1 MKILIAP
8 DSFKGSNSSLKV
20 AQAIEEGVYRV
31 FPEAE
36 IEIVPIGDGG
46 EGTVEALVEAN
57 EGEIVRVQ
65 VSGPLGDPVDAFYGI
80 TDEGTAV
87 IEMAAASG
95 LDLVPE
101 EKRDVRRASTYGTGE
116 LIKHALD
123 VQGAEEI
130 ILAIGGS
137 ATNDG
142 GTGMAAALGYRF
154 FDAEGNELPQGGAG
168 LANLARIDDSN
179 VDPRVKAARFR
190 VACDVNNPLYG
201 ERGASAVYGPQKGA
215 TAQDVKDLDAA
226 LRQLA
231 AVVEK
236 QFDLKVDETP
246 GAGAAG
252 GLGFGLMVFCGA
264 SLEKGIDI
272 VLDAVDFDERLE
284 HKDMVIT
291 GEGKIDGQTAYG
303 KVPIGISYRAKQ
315 KGVPVLVIAG
325 DIGDGIEAVY
335 DKGIDAV
342 MSTVNR
348 AMSLK
353 EAMGNSHELLIDG
366 AERAMR
372 MVRLGMDLC

>member
-20 AQAIEEGVYRV
+20 AEAIEAGIYRV

-36 IEIVPIGDGG
+36 IEKVPIADGG
-46 EGTVEALVEAN
+46 EGTVEALVQAN
-57 EGEIVRVQ
+57 EGEMVHLTVQ
-65 VSGPLGDPVDAFYGI
+65 GPLGTPVEGFYGI
-80 TDEGTAV
+80 VDEATAV

-101 EKRDVRRASTYGTGE
+101 GERDVRRASTYGTGE
-116 LIKHALD
+116 LILHALE
-123 VQGAEEI
+123 QGAEEI

-154 FDAEGNELPQGGAG
+154 LDAEGKELPPGGAALQQ
-168 LANLARIDDSN
+168 LAKIDDST
-179 VDPRVKAARFR
+179 VDPRVRTAKFR
-190 VACDVNNPLYG
+190 VACDVNNPLTG

-215 TAQDVKDLDAA
+215 SPQDVKELDAA
-226 LRQLA
+226 LQNLST
-231 AVVEK
+231 VLEG
-236 QFDLKVDETP
+236 QFNLNVDETP

-252 GLGFGLMVFCGA
+252 GLGYGLMVFCGA

-272 VLDAVDFDERLE
+272 VLDAVSFDERLE

-291 GEGKIDGQTAYG
+291 GEGKIDAQTAYG
-303 KVPIGISYRAKQ
+303 KLPVGVAYRAKP

-335 DKGIDAV
+335 DVGIDAV
-342 MSTVNR
+342 MSSVNR

-353 EAMGNSHELLIDG
+353 EAMGRSHELLVDS

-372 MVRLGMDLC
+372 MIRLGMDLC

>member
-20 AQAIEEGVYRV
+20 AEAIEEGVYRV
-31 FPEAE
+31 FPEALVE
-36 IEIVPIGDGG
+36 KVPIGDGG
-46 EGTVEALVEAN
+46 EGTVDALVEAN
-57 EGEIVRVQ
+57 EGEIVSLQ
-65 VSGPLGDPVDAFYGI
+65 VDGPLGHPVDSFYGI
-80 TDEGTAV
+80 VDEGTAV

-95 LDLVPE
+95 LDLLPE
-101 EKRDVRRASTYGTGE
+101 HQRDVLRASTYGTGQ
-116 LIKHALD
+116 LIMHALE
-123 VQGAEEI
+123 QGAEEI

-142 GTGMAAALGYRF
+142 GTGMAAALGFRF
-154 FDAEGNELPQGGAG
+154 LDAQGEELPPGGAA
-168 LANLARIDDSN
+168 LQNLASIDDSQ
-179 VDPRVKAARFR
+179 VDSRVRKARFR
-190 VACDVNNPLYG
+190 VACDVNNPLLG

-215 TAQDVKDLDAA
+215 GPQDVQLLDAA
-226 LRQLA
+226 LKQLTK
-231 AVVEK
+231 VVELQFK
-236 QFDLKVDETP
+236 QKVDESP

-252 GLGFGLMVFCGA
+252 GLGYGLLVFCGA
-264 SLEKGIDI
+264 ALEKGIDI
-272 VLDAVDFDERLE
+272 VLDAVYFNERLE

-303 KVPIGISYRAKQ
+303 KVPIGIAYRAKQ

-348 AMSLK
+348 AMSLE
-353 EAMGNSHELLIDG
+353 EAMGNSRALLIDG

>member
-20 AQAIEEGVYRV
+20 AEAIEEGIYRV
-31 FPEAE
+31 FPDAE
-36 IEIVPIGDGG
+36 IEKVPIADGG
-46 EGTVEALVEAN
+46 EGTVEALVQAN
-57 EGEIVRVQ
+57 EGEMVHLSVQ
-65 VSGPLGDPVDAFYGI
+65 GPLGDPVESFYGI
-80 TDEGTAV
+80 VDESTAV

-101 EKRDVRRASTYGTGE
+101 ERRDVRRASTYGTGE
-116 LIKHALD
+116 LILHALE
-123 VQGAEEI
+123 QGVEEI

-142 GTGMAAALGYRF
+142 GTGMACALGYRF
-154 FDAEGNELPQGGAG
+154 LDEQGSELPPGGAG
-168 LANLARIDDSN
+168 LKQLAKIDDSE
-179 VDPRVKAARFR
+179 VDPRVRAARFR
-190 VACDVNNPLYG
+190 VACDVNNPLTG

-215 TAQDVKDLDAA
+215 APQDVKDLDAA
-226 LRQLA
+226 LQNLSD
-231 AVVEK
+231 VVRK
-236 QFDLKVDETP
+236 QFNIDAGETP

-252 GLGFGLMVFCGA
+252 GLGYGLMVFCGA

-272 VLDAVDFDERLE
+272 VLDAVNFDERLE
-284 HKDMVIT
+284 HKDLVIT

-303 KVPIGISYRAKQ
+303 KLPVGVAYRAKQ

-325 DIGDGIEAVY
+325 DIGDGVEAVY
-335 DKGIDAV
+335 EVGIDAV
-342 MSTVNR
+342 MSSVNR

-353 EAMGNSHELLIDG
+353 EAMDRSSELLIDS

-372 MVRLGMDLC
+372 MIRLGMDLC

>member
-20 AQAIEEGVYRV
+20 AEAIEEGVCRV
-31 FPEAE
+31 FPEAVVE
-36 IEIVPIGDGG
+36 KVPIGDGG
-46 EGTVEALVEAN
+46 EGTVDALVEAN
-57 EGEIVRVQ
+57 EGEIITLQ
-65 VSGPLGDPVDAFYGI
+65 VNGPLGHPVDSFYGI
-80 TDEGTAV
+80 VDEGTAV

-95 LDLVPE
+95 LDLLPE
-101 EKRDVRRASTYGTGE
+101 HQRDVLRASTYGTGQ
-116 LIKHALD
+116 LIMHALE
-123 VQGAEEI
+123 QGVEEI

-154 FDAEGNELPQGGAG
+154 LDDKGEELPPGGAALQK
-168 LANLARIDDSN
+168 LASIDDSR
-179 VDPRVKAARFR
+179 VDPRVRKARFR
-190 VACDVNNPLYG
+190 VACDVNNPLLG

-215 TAQDVKDLDAA
+215 GPQDVQTLDAA
-226 LRQLA
+226 LKQLSK
-231 AVVEK
+231 VVEL
-236 QFDLKVDETP
+236 QFGQKVDETP

-252 GLGFGLMVFCGA
+252 GLGYGLLVFCGA
-264 SLEKGIDI
+264 TLEKGIDI
-272 VLDAVDFDERLE
+272 VLDAVNFDERLE
-284 HKDMVIT
+284 NKDMVIT

-303 KVPIGISYRAKQ
+303 KVPIGIAYRAKQ

-348 AMSLK
+348 AMSLE
-353 EAMGNSHELLIDG
+353 EAMGNSRALLIDG

-372 MVRLGMDLC
+372 MIRMGMDLC

>member
-1 MKILIAP
+1 MKILIAS
-8 DSFKGSNSSLKV
+8 DSFKGSNSSLEV
-20 AQAIEEGVYRV
+20 AEAIEEGICRV
-31 FPEAE
+31 FPDAE
-36 IEIVPIGDGG
+36 VEKVPIADGG
-46 EGTVEALVEAN
+46 EGTVEALVQAN
-57 EGEIVRVQ
+57 EGEVVHLT
-65 VSGPLGDPVDAFYGI
+65 VGGPLGDPVDSFYGI
-80 TDEGTAV
+80 VDEGTAV

-101 EKRDVRRASTYGTGE
+101 EKRDVRRASTYGTGQ
-116 LIKHALD
+116 LILHALE
-123 VQGAEEI
+123 QGAEEI

-142 GTGMAAALGYRF
+142 GTGMAAALGYKF
-154 FDAEGNELPQGGAG
+154 LDAAGRELPPGGAG
-168 LANLARIDDSN
+168 LKDLDRIDGSG
-179 VDPRVKAARFR
+179 VDPRVQQAQFR
-190 VACDVNNPLYG
+190 VACDVNNPLTG

-215 TAQDVKDLDAA
+215 SPQDVKDLDAA
-226 LRQLA
+226 LQRLA
-231 AVVEK
+231 EVVEA
-236 QFDLKVDETP
+236 QFNIVADETP

-252 GLGFGLMVFCGA
+252 GLGYGLMVFCGA

-272 VLDAVDFDERLE
+272 VLDAVNFDERLE
-284 HKDMVIT
+284 HKDLVIT

-303 KVPIGISYRAKQ
+303 KLPVGVAYRAKQ

-335 DKGIDAV
+335 DRGIDAV

-353 EAMGNSHELLIDG
+353 EAMGNSRELLIDG

-372 MVRLGMDLC
+372 MIRLGMDLC

>member
-20 AQAIEEGVYRV
+20 AEAIEEGVYRV
-31 FPEAE
+31 FPEALVE
-36 IEIVPIGDGG
+36 KVPIGDGG
-46 EGTVEALVEAN
+46 EGTVDALVEAN
-57 EGEIVRVQ
+57 EGEIVSLQ
-65 VSGPLGDPVDAFYGI
+65 VEGPLGHPVDSFYGI
-80 TDEGTAV
+80 VDEGTAV

-95 LDLVPE
+95 LDLLPE
-101 EKRDVRRASTYGTGE
+101 HQRDVLRASTYGTGQ
-116 LIKHALD
+116 LIMHALE
-123 VQGAEEI
+123 QGAEEI

-142 GTGMAAALGYRF
+142 GTGMAAALGFRF
-154 FDAEGNELPQGGAG
+154 LDAQGEELPPGGAALQK
-168 LANLARIDDSN
+168 LASIDDSR
-179 VDPRVKAARFR
+179 VDPRARKASFR
-190 VACDVNNPLYG
+190 VACDVNNPLLG

-215 TAQDVKDLDAA
+215 GPQDVKMLDKA
-226 LRQLA
+226 LQQLA
-231 AVVEK
+231 KVVQL
-236 QFDLKVDETP
+236 QFGQKVDETP

-252 GLGFGLMVFCGA
+252 GLGYGLLVFCDA
-264 SLEKGIDI
+264 TLEKGIDI
-272 VLDAVDFDERLE
+272 VLDAVNFDERLE
-284 HKDMVIT
+284 NKDMVIT

-303 KVPIGISYRAKQ
+303 KVPIGIAYRAKQ

-348 AMSLK
+348 AMSLE
-353 EAMGNSHELLIDG
+353 EAMGNGRALLIDG

-372 MVRLGMDLC
+372 MIRLGIDLC

>member
-20 AQAIEEGVYRV
+20 AEAIEEGIYRV
-31 FPEAE
+31 FPDAE
-36 IEIVPIGDGG
+36 IEKVPIADGG
-46 EGTVEALVEAN
+46 EGTVEALVQAN
-57 EGEIVRVQ
+57 EGEMVHLTVN
-65 VSGPLGDPVDAFYGI
+65 GPLGDPVESFYGI
-80 TDEGTAV
+80 VDEGTAV

-101 EKRDVRRASTYGTGE
+101 ERRDVRRASTYGTGE
-116 LIKHALD
+116 LILHALE
-123 VQGAEEI
+123 QGVEEI

-142 GTGMAAALGYRF
+142 GTGMASALGYRF
-154 FDAEGNELPQGGAG
+154 LDAQGSELPPGGAG
-168 LANLARIDDSN
+168 LAQLAKIDDSE
-179 VDPRVKAARFR
+179 VDPRVRAARFR
-190 VACDVNNPLYG
+190 VACDVSNPLTG

-215 TAQDVKDLDAA
+215 SPQDVKDLDAA
-226 LRQLA
+226 LQNLSD
-231 AVVEK
+231 VVK
-236 QFDLKVDETP
+236 GQFDIDADETP

-252 GLGFGLMVFCGA
+252 GLGYGLMVFCGA
-264 SLEKGIDI
+264 TLEKGIDI
-272 VLDAVDFDERLE
+272 VLDAVNFDERLE
-284 HKDMVIT
+284 HKDLVIT

-303 KVPIGISYRAKQ
+303 KLPVGVAYRAKQ

-335 DKGIDAV
+335 DVGIDAV
-342 MSTVNR
+342 MSSVNR

-353 EAMGNSHELLIDG
+353 EAMERSSELLVDS

>member
-20 AQAIEEGVYRV
+20 AEAIEEGVYRV
-31 FPEAE
+31 FPDAE
-36 IEIVPIGDGG
+36 IEKVPIADGG
-46 EGTVEALVEAN
+46 EGTVEALVQAN
-57 EGEIVRVQ
+57 EGEMLHLSVK
-65 VSGPLGDPVDAFYGI
+65 GPLGDPVESFYGI
-80 TDEGTAV
+80 VDEGTAV

-101 EKRDVRRASTYGTGE
+101 ERRDVRRASTYGTGE
-116 LIKHALD
+116 LILHALE
-123 VQGAEEI
+123 QGVEEI

-142 GTGMAAALGYRF
+142 GTGMASALGYRF
-154 FDAEGNELPQGGAG
+154 LDEQGSELPPGGAG
-168 LANLARIDDSN
+168 LKQLAKIDDSR
-179 VDPRVKAARFR
+179 VDPRVKAAQFR
-190 VACDVNNPLYG
+190 VACDVSNPLTG

-215 TAQDVKDLDAA
+215 APQDVKELDAA
-226 LRQLA
+226 LQKLA
-231 AVVEK
+231 DVVQK
-236 QFDLKVDETP
+236 QFNLDAEETP

-252 GLGFGLMVFCGA
+252 GLGYGLMVFCGA

-272 VLDAVDFDERLE
+272 VLDAVNFDERLE
-284 HKDMVIT
+284 HKDLVIT

-303 KVPIGISYRAKQ
+303 KLPVGVAYRAKQ

-335 DKGIDAV
+335 DVGIDAV
-342 MSTVNR
+342 MSSVNR

-353 EAMGNSHELLIDG
+353 EAMGRSSELLIDS

-372 MVRLGMDLC
+372 MIRLGMDLC

>member
-20 AQAIEEGVYRV
+20 AEAIEEGVYRV
-31 FPEAE
+31 FPEALVE
-36 IEIVPIGDGG
+36 KVPIGDGG
-46 EGTVEALVEAN
+46 EGTVDALVEAN
-57 EGEIVRVQ
+57 EGEIVSLQ
-65 VSGPLGDPVDAFYGI
+65 VEGPLGHPVDSFYGI
-80 TDEGTAV
+80 VDEGTAV

-95 LDLVPE
+95 LDLLPVDQ
-101 EKRDVRRASTYGTGE
+101 RDVLRASTYGTGQ
-116 LIKHALD
+116 LIMHALE
-123 VQGAEEI
+123 QGAEEI

-142 GTGMAAALGYRF
+142 GTGMAAALGFRF
-154 FDAEGNELPQGGAG
+154 LDAQGNELPRGGAALQK
-168 LANLARIDDSN
+168 LASIDDSR
-179 VDPRVKAARFR
+179 VDPRVRKARFR
-190 VACDVNNPLYG
+190 VACDVNNPLLG

-215 TAQDVKDLDAA
+215 GPQDVQTLDAA
-226 LRQLA
+226 LKQLA
-231 AVVEK
+231 KIVEL
-236 QFDLKVDETP
+236 QFGQKVDESP

-252 GLGFGLMVFCGA
+252 GLGYGLLVFCDA

-272 VLDAVDFDERLE
+272 VLDAVDFNERLE
-284 HKDMVIT
+284 NKDMVIT

-303 KVPIGISYRAKQ
+303 KVPIGIAYRAKQ

-348 AMSLK
+348 AMSLE
-353 EAMGNSHELLIDG
+353 EAMGNGRALLIDG

-372 MVRLGMDLC
+372 MIRLGMDLC

>member
-20 AQAIEEGVYRV
+20 AEAIEEGVYRV
-31 FPEAE
+31 FPEALVE
-36 IEIVPIGDGG
+36 KVPIGDGG
-46 EGTVEALVEAN
+46 EGTVDALVEAN
-57 EGEIVRVQ
+57 EGEIVSLQ
-65 VSGPLGDPVDAFYGI
+65 VEGPLGHPVDSFYGI
-80 TDEGTAV
+80 VDEGTAV

-95 LDLVPE
+95 LDLLPVDQ
-101 EKRDVRRASTYGTGE
+101 RDVLRASTYGTGQ
-116 LIKHALD
+116 LIMHALE
-123 VQGAEEI
+123 QGAEEI

-142 GTGMAAALGYRF
+142 GTGMAAALGFRF
-154 FDAEGNELPQGGAG
+154 LDAQGEELSPGGAA
-168 LANLARIDDSN
+168 LQNLASIDDSR
-179 VDPRVKAARFR
+179 VDPRVRKARFR
-190 VACDVNNPLYG
+190 VACDVNNPLLG

-215 TAQDVKDLDAA
+215 GPQDVQTLDAA
-226 LRQLA
+226 LKQLA
-231 AVVEK
+231 KIVEL
-236 QFDLKVDETP
+236 QFGQKVDESP

-252 GLGFGLMVFCGA
+252 GLGYGLLVFCDA

-272 VLDAVDFDERLE
+272 VLDAVDFNERLE
-284 HKDMVIT
+284 NKDMVIT

-303 KVPIGISYRAKQ
+303 KVPIGIAYRAKQ

-348 AMSLK
+348 AMSLE
-353 EAMGNSHELLIDG
+353 EAMGNGRALLIDG

-372 MVRLGMDLC
+372 MIRLGMDLC

>member
-20 AQAIEEGVYRV
+20 AEAIEEGVIRV
-31 FPEAE
+31 FPEALVE
-36 IEIVPIGDGG
+36 KVPIGDGG
-46 EGTVEALVEAN
+46 EGTVDALVEAN
-57 EGEIVRVQ
+57 EGEIISLQ
-65 VSGPLGDPVDAFYGI
+65 VDGPLGHPVDSFYGI
-80 TDEGTAV
+80 VDEGTAV

-95 LDLVPE
+95 LDLLPE
-101 EKRDVRRASTYGTGE
+101 HQRDVLRASTYGTGQ
-116 LIKHALD
+116 LIMHALE
-123 VQGAEEI
+123 QGVEEI

-154 FDAEGNELPQGGAG
+154 LDAQGEELPPGGAALKK
-168 LANLARIDDSN
+168 LASIDDSA
-179 VDPRVKAARFR
+179 VDPRVQSARFR
-190 VACDVNNPLYG
+190 VACDVNNPLLG

-215 TAQDVKDLDAA
+215 GPQDVQTLDAA
-226 LRQLA
+226 LKQLSK
-231 AVVEK
+231 VVEL
-236 QFDLKVDETP
+236 QFEQKVDETP

-252 GLGFGLMVFCGA
+252 GLGYGLLVFCDA
-264 SLEKGIDI
+264 TLEKGIDI
-272 VLDAVDFDERLE
+272 VLDAVNFDERLE
-284 HKDMVIT
+284 NKDMVIT

-303 KVPIGISYRAKQ
+303 KVPIGIAYRAKQ

-335 DKGIDAV
+335 EKGIDAV

-348 AMSLK
+348 AMSLE
-353 EAMGNSHELLIDG
+353 EAMGNSRALLIDG

-372 MVRLGMDLC
+372 MIRLGMDLC